1 MLQGDS
7 SLSDGTANSYDWSEI
22 AFNAYNNFDK
32 IVGPSLAQFG
42 DNFVFD
48 MQSGTMVKDQN
59 FTNFVKEL
67 QDVFHITQEDP
78 LTDEERAAFFE
89 KYRNGKTD

>member
-1 MLQGDS
+1 
-7 SLSDGTANSYDWSEI
+7 
-22 AFNAYNNFDK
+22 
-32 IVGPSLAQFG
+32 
-42 DNFVFD
+42 

-67 QDVFHITQEDP
+67 QDVFHITQEAP
-78 LTDEERAAFFE
+78 LTDEEQAAFFE